1 MKAFK
6 WRPVTN
12 LTTEQAQVYKDN
24 WNLTALERE
33 NLDNYFLRQWSE
45 IELVRE
51 ISFNA
56 KGMPIIG
63 IWNTDY
69 LPIFTGKD
77 MAIWDRLCYLA
88 LKGYDGETT
97 PDPINNKYPMYWCSF
112 RSGLVEGKR
121 FSYVI
126 IQEDRK

>member
-6 WRPVTN
+6 YKPTPN
-12 LTTEQAQVYKDN
+12 LTAEQAKVYQDN
-24 WNLTALERE
+24 WNLSEVERE

-45 IELVRE
+45 IELVSN
-51 ISFNA
+51 IGINH
-56 KGMPIIG
+56 KGMPVIS

-69 LPIFTGKD
+69 IPVFTGKD
-77 MAIWDRLCYLA
+77 MAIWDRICYLA
-88 LKGYDGETT
+88 ANGYDPK